1 MSNKLK
7 RTLAS
12 GSFLTTTV
20 GVPLGIFSVRYE
32 LWQFEDSRKLGLF
45 TLLILGMTLIGFRKF
60 ISTRI
65 KAMNHGALKTTLVS
79 VGALVPT
86 SILYGIGWFIA
97 QYATLFLD
105 VLNVFAVTQVIGWTA
120 IYPFVMHYDY
130 ATQRDIRKKEMI
142 DAIKAAGESKHDNET
157 LL

>member
-1 MSNKLK
+1 
-7 RTLAS
+7 
-12 GSFLTTTV
+12 
-20 GVPLGIFSVRYE
+20 
-32 LWQFEDSRKLGLF
+32 
-45 TLLILGMTLIGFRKF
+45 
-60 ISTRI
+60 
-65 KAMNHGALKTTLVS
+65 MNHGALKTTLVS

-157 LL
+157 VL